1 MSLSWSGALSWRM
14 RQQLLDPVGT
24 ESVAGVVRRLGA
36 VPAQV
41 DAAAELAV
49 GARRLRSRPGEVA
62 RALAEGQIIKTFAFR
77 GASHLLTPEDGVA
90 YLALRAASR
99 MWELPSWQSF
109 YGLTPGDWPRLRQAV
124 REALADGPMT
134 RDELGAAVTARPRF
148 RHLGFA
154 FADRAGTLLKPLA
167 WQGDMSFGPPRDGRA
182 TFQRLDRNPRWAG
195 LPDLDE
201 AGMRAVEAYFRAYG
215 PATPDHVHYWLGNG
229 LGAGR
234 KRIQSWIAGF
244 GDRLA
249 ALDIDVESTYTLRE
263 NLESPARIRPMGP
276 RSGHSRRPRRT
287 AGQTDAGQP

>member
-1 MSLSWSGALSWRM
+1 
-14 RQQLLDPVGT
+14 
-24 ESVAGVVRRLGA
+24 VRRLGA
-36 VPAQV
+36 VPAQAG
-41 DAAAELAV
+41 AAAELAV
-49 GARRLRSRPGEVA
+49 GARRLRPRSGEVA

-77 GASHLLTPEDGVA
+77 GATHLLTPEDGGA

-109 YGLTPGDWPRLRQAV
+109 YGLTPVDWPRLRQAV

-148 RHLGFA
+148 RHLGCA
-154 FADRAGTLLKPLA
+154 FADGTGVLKPLA

-215 PATPDHVHYWLGNG
+215 PATPDHLHY
-229 LGAGR
+229 
-234 KRIQSWIAGF
+234 
-244 GDRLA
+244 
-249 ALDIDVESTYTLRE
+249 
-263 NLESPARIRPMGP
+263 
-276 RSGHSRRPRRT
+276 
-287 AGQTDAGQP
+287 